1 MTNVNELRQRLARL
15 AKKSFSNIDDINK
28 RIEMDEMAKDPDYVS
43 EGQAQEWI
51 DDIDAQNLADDAERR
66 R

>member
-15 AKKSFSNIDDINK
+15 AKKSFSNIDDIIK
-28 RIEMDEMAKDPDYVS
+28 RIEIDEMAKDPDYVS
-43 EGQAQEWI
+43 EGQAKEWQ
-51 DDIDAQNLADDAERR
+51 DDLDSQSLQDDAERR